1 MQEFTSL
8 GLSQPSLDAI
18 EELGFE
24 TPTSI
29 QAGAIPKLLN
39 SESDFIGLA
48 QTGTGKT
55 AAFGLPLM
63 ELVDAELPHTQAL
76 VLAPTRELCLQISN
90 QLESFGK
97 YRKKTSLLAVYGGTD
112 IGRQIRQL
120 RKGVH
125 ILVATPGRLRDLLER
140 KAADISR
147 IQYLVLDEADEM
159 LNMGFRAEIDE
170 ILENAPSERTTWL
183 FSATMSKDV
192 RRISKNY
199 MYKPEELVIGTVNT
213 SNKDIEHQY
222 TIVRATEKYDI
233 LKNFIDAEDDLYG
246 IIFCRTRRD
255 TEKLAKMLERDGYP
269 AGAIHGDLNQS
280 QRDRVMD
287 LFRRKKVTLLVATD
301 VAARGIDVNDIT
313 HVYHFNIPEDLNFYT
328 HRSGRTG
335 RAGKEGVSLILAHHR
350 EKSMIPQLERRL
362 DIRFKHQ
369 QPPSVEVLLQRK
381 LVKHIQEILDAPEN
395 DILDKVLPPIQG
407 ALKDMSKEDLIYQ
420 IAASFAEKNPRYT
433 VEHKSQPIESGQY
446 ARRRDNGRDNGRDRG
461 GSRDRRRSN
470 DDYARL
476 FINLGTMDL
485 SQKGDFLGYIC
496 RSCNISGDFVGRIDM
511 SDKYSFFDIHKTRAD
526 QVIEALDGG
535 DYKGRPL
542 RVNQDRPMND
552 RKRKRGPGGQG
563 GSRRR

>member
-1 MQEFTSL
+1 MQEFSSL
-8 GLSQPSLDAI
+8 GLSQPTLDAI

-63 ELVDAELPHTQAL
+63 ELVDAELPYPQGL
-76 VLAPTRELCLQISN
+76 VLAPTRELCLQIST
-90 QLESFGK
+90 QLESFAK
-97 YRKKTSLLAVYGGTD
+97 YRKKTKILAVYGGTD

-140 KAADISR
+140 KAADISK
-147 IQYLVLDEADEM
+147 IGYLVLDEADEM

-170 ILENAPSERTTWL
+170 ILENAPKERTTWL
-183 FSATMSKDV
+183 FSATMSRDV

-199 MYKPEELVIGTVNT
+199 MYKPEELVIGNLNT
-213 SNKDIEHQY
+213 SNKNIEHQF

-233 LKNFIDAEDDLYG
+233 LKNFLDTEDDIYG

-255 TEKLAKMLERDGYP
+255 TEKLAKMLDKDGYP
-269 AGAIHGDLNQS
+269 ADAIHGDLNQS

-287 LFRRKKVTLLVATD
+287 LFRRKRVKLLVATD
-301 VAARGIDVNDIT
+301 VAARGIDVNDVT

-335 RAGKEGVSLILAHHR
+335 RDGKEGVSLILAHHR
-350 EKSMIPQLERRL
+350 EKNMIPQLERRL
-362 DIRFKHQ
+362 DIRFKQ
-369 QPPSVEVLLQRK
+369 ISPPSVEVLLQRK
-381 LVKHIQEILDAPEN
+381 LVAHIQEILDAPEKKV
-395 DILDKVLPPIQG
+395 LDKVLPPLQQ
-407 ALKDMSKEDLIYQ
+407 ALEEFSKEDLIYQ
-420 IAASFAEKNPRYT
+420 IAANFAQKNPRYT
-433 VEHKSQPIESGQY
+433 QEYRPAPMPPSSH
-446 ARRRDNGRDNGRDRG
+446 AREGRGRDRRERSDRG
-461 GSRDRRRSN
+461 GRDRRRGGNSEF
-470 DDYARL
+470 ARL
-476 FINLGTMDL
+476 FINLGTIDL
-485 SQKGDFLGYIC
+485 QQKGDFLGYIC

-511 SDKYSFFDIHKTRAD
+511 SEKYTFFDVHQDSAE
-526 QVIEALDGG
+526 QVIAALDGG

-542 RVNQDRPMND
+542 RVNQDRPVHE
-552 RKRKRGPGGQG
+552 
-563 GSRRR
+563 RRRGRR

>member
-1 MQEFTSL
+1 MQEFSSL
-8 GLSQPSLDAI
+8 GLSQPTLDAI

-63 ELVDAELPHTQAL
+63 ELVDAELPYPQGL
-76 VLAPTRELCLQISN
+76 VLAPTRELCLQIST
-90 QLESFGK
+90 QLESFAK
-97 YRKKTSLLAVYGGTD
+97 YRKKTKILAVYGGTD

-140 KAADISR
+140 KAADISK
-147 IQYLVLDEADEM
+147 IGYLVLDEADEM

-170 ILENAPSERTTWL
+170 ILENAPKERTTWL
-183 FSATMSKDV
+183 FSATMSRDV

-199 MYKPEELVIGTVNT
+199 MYKPEELVIGNLNT
-213 SNKDIEHQY
+213 SNKNIEHQY

-233 LKNFIDAEDDLYG
+233 LKNFLDTEDDIYG

-255 TEKLAKMLERDGYP
+255 TEKLAKMLDKDGYP
-269 AGAIHGDLNQS
+269 ADAIHGDLNQS

-287 LFRRKKVTLLVATD
+287 LFRRKRVKLLVATD
-301 VAARGIDVNDIT
+301 VAARGIDVNDVT

-350 EKSMIPQLERRL
+350 EKNMIPQLERRL
-362 DIRFKHQ
+362 DIRFKQ
-369 QPPSVEVLLQRK
+369 INPPSVEVLLQRK
-381 LVKHIQEILDAPEN
+381 LVAHIQEILDAPEKKV
-395 DILDKVLPPIQG
+395 LDKVLPPLQQ
-407 ALKDMSKEDLIYQ
+407 ALEEFSKEDLIYQ
-420 IAASFAEKNPRYT
+420 IAANFAQKNPRYT
-433 VEHKSQPIESGQY
+433 QEYRPAPMPPSSH
-446 ARRRDNGRDNGRDRG
+446 AREGRGRDRRDRGDRGDRG
-461 GSRDRRRSN
+461 GRDRRRSGGGN
-470 DDYARL
+470 SEFARL
-476 FINLGTMDL
+476 FINLGTIDL
-485 SQKGDFLGYIC
+485 QQKGDFLGYIC

-511 SDKYSFFDIHKTRAD
+511 SEKYTFFDVHQDSAE
-526 QVIEALDGG
+526 QVIAALDGG

-542 RVNQDRPMND
+542 RVNQDRPVHE
-552 RKRKRGPGGQG
+552 
-563 GSRRR
+563 RRRGRR

>member
-1 MQEFTSL
+1 MQEFSSL
-8 GLSQPSLDAI
+8 GLSQPTLDAI

-63 ELVDAELPHTQAL
+63 ELVDAELPYPQGL
-76 VLAPTRELCLQISN
+76 VLAPTRELCLQIST
-90 QLESFGK
+90 QLESFAK
-97 YRKKTSLLAVYGGTD
+97 YRKKTKILAVYGGTD

-140 KAADISR
+140 KAADISK
-147 IQYLVLDEADEM
+147 IGYLVLDEADEM

-170 ILENAPSERTTWL
+170 ILENAPKERTTWL
-183 FSATMSKDV
+183 FSATMSRDV

-199 MYKPEELVIGTVNT
+199 MYKPEELVIGNLNT
-213 SNKDIEHQY
+213 SNKNIEHQY

-233 LKNFIDAEDDLYG
+233 LKNFLDTEDDIYG

-255 TEKLAKMLERDGYP
+255 TEKLAKMLDKDGYP
-269 AGAIHGDLNQS
+269 ADAIHGDLNQS

-287 LFRRKKVTLLVATD
+287 LFRRKRVKLLVATD
-301 VAARGIDVNDIT
+301 VAARGIDVNDVT

-350 EKSMIPQLERRL
+350 EKNMIPQLERRL
-362 DIRFKHQ
+362 DIRFKQ
-369 QPPSVEVLLQRK
+369 INPPSVEVLLQRK
-381 LVKHIQEILDAPEN
+381 LVAHIQEILDAPEKKV
-395 DILDKVLPPIQG
+395 LDKVLPPIQQ
-407 ALKDMSKEDLIYQ
+407 ALEEFTKEDLIYQ
-420 IAASFAEKNPRYT
+420 IAANFAQKNPRYT
-433 VEHKSQPIESGQY
+433 QEYRPAPMPPSSH
-446 ARRRDNGRDNGRDRG
+446 AREGRGRDRRDRDRG
-461 GSRDRRRSN
+461 GRDRRRSGGGN
-470 DDYARL
+470 SDFARL

-485 SQKGDFLGYIC
+485 QQKGDFLGYIC

-511 SDKYSFFDIHKTRAD
+511 SEKYTFFDIHQDSAE
-526 QVIEALDGG
+526 QVIAALDGG

-542 RVNQDRPMND
+542 RVNQDRPVHE
-552 RKRKRGPGGQG
+552 
-563 GSRRR
+563 RRRGRR

>member
-1 MQEFTSL
+1 MQEFSSL
-8 GLSQPSLDAI
+8 GLSQPTLDAI

-63 ELVDAELPHTQAL
+63 ELVDAELPYPQGL
-76 VLAPTRELCLQISN
+76 VLAPTRELCLQIST
-90 QLESFGK
+90 QLESFAK
-97 YRKKTSLLAVYGGTD
+97 YRKKTKILAVYGGTD

-140 KAADISR
+140 KAADISK
-147 IQYLVLDEADEM
+147 IGYLVLDEADEM

-170 ILENAPSERTTWL
+170 ILENAPKERTTWL
-183 FSATMSKDV
+183 FSATMSRDV

-199 MYKPEELVIGTVNT
+199 MYKPEELVIGNLNT
-213 SNKDIEHQY
+213 SNKNIEHQY

-233 LKNFIDAEDDLYG
+233 LKNFLDTEDDIYG

-255 TEKLAKMLERDGYP
+255 TEKLAKMLDKDGYP
-269 AGAIHGDLNQS
+269 ADAIHGDLNQS

-287 LFRRKKVTLLVATD
+287 LFRRKRVKLLVATD
-301 VAARGIDVNDIT
+301 VAARGIDVNDVT

-350 EKSMIPQLERRL
+350 EKNMIPQLERRL
-362 DIRFKHQ
+362 DIRFKQ
-369 QPPSVEVLLQRK
+369 INPPSVEVLLQRK
-381 LVKHIQEILDAPEN
+381 LVAHIQEILDAPEKKV
-395 DILDKVLPPIQG
+395 LDKVLPPLQQ
-407 ALKDMSKEDLIYQ
+407 ALEEFSKEDLIYQ
-420 IAASFAEKNPRYT
+420 IAANFAQKNPRYT
-433 VEHKSQPIESGQY
+433 QEYRPAPMPPSSH
-446 ARRRDNGRDNGRDRG
+446 AREGRGRDRRDRGDRGDRG
-461 GSRDRRRSN
+461 GRDRRRSGGVN
-470 DDYARL
+470 SEFARL
-476 FINLGTMDL
+476 FINLGTIDL
-485 SQKGDFLGYIC
+485 QQKGDFLGYIC

-511 SDKYSFFDIHKTRAD
+511 SEKYTFFDVHQDSAE
-526 QVIEALDGG
+526 QVIAALDGG

-542 RVNQDRPMND
+542 RVNQDRPVHE
-552 RKRKRGPGGQG
+552 
-563 GSRRR
+563 RRRGRR

>member
-1 MQEFTSL
+1 MQEFSSL
-8 GLSQPSLDAI
+8 GLSQPTLDAI

-63 ELVDAELPHTQAL
+63 ELVDAELPYTQGL

-147 IQYLVLDEADEM
+147 IRYLVLDEADEM

-183 FSATMSKDV
+183 FSATMSRDV

-222 TIVRATEKYDI
+222 TIVRAPEKYDI
-233 LKNFIDAEDDLYG
+233 LKNFIDAEDEIYG

-255 TEKLAKMLERDGYP
+255 TEKLAKMLEKDGYP

-287 LFRRKKVTLLVATD
+287 LFRRKRVTLLVATD
-301 VAARGIDVNDIT
+301 VAARGIDVNDIS

-335 RAGKEGVSLILAHHR
+335 RAGKQGVSLILAHHR
-350 EKSMIPQLERRL
+350 EKGMIPQLERRL

-369 QPPSVEVLLQRK
+369 QPPSVEILLQRK
-381 LVKHIQEILDAPEN
+381 LVSHIQGILDAPEY
-395 DILDKVLPPIQG
+395 DILDKVLPPIQE
-407 ALKDMSKEDLIYQ
+407 ALKEMSKEDLIYQ

-433 VEHKSQPIESGQY
+433 VEHKSQPIDSKQY
-446 ARRRDNGRDNGRDRG
+446 SRSKDRGRDRA
-461 GSRDRRRSN
+461 SRSRRSN
-470 DDYARL
+470 DDYTRL

-485 SQKGDFLGYIC
+485 RQKGDFLGYIC

-511 SDKYSFFDIHKTRAD
+511 NDKFSFFDIHNSRAD
-526 QVIEALDGG
+526 QVVDALDGG
-535 DYKGRPL
+535 DYKGRTL
-542 RVNQDRPMND
+542 RVNQDRPVND
-552 RKRKRGPGGQG
+552 RKRKRGQG
-563 GSRRR
+563 GGRRR

>member
-1 MQEFTSL
+1 MQEFSSL
-8 GLSQPSLDAI
+8 GLSQPTLDAI

-24 TPTSI
+24 SPTSI

-63 ELVDAELPHTQAL
+63 ELVDAELPYAQGL

-97 YRKKTSLLAVYGGTD
+97 YRKKTRILAVYGGTD

-147 IQYLVLDEADEM
+147 IRYLVLDEADEM

-183 FSATMSKDV
+183 FSATMSRDV

-199 MYKPEELVIGTVNT
+199 MYKPEELVIGTVNA

-222 TIVRATEKYDI
+222 TVVRATEKYDI
-233 LKNFIDAEDDLYG
+233 LKNFIDAEEEIYG

-255 TEKLAKMLERDGYP
+255 TEKLAKMLEKDGYP
-269 AGAIHGDLNQS
+269 ADAIHGDLNQS

-287 LFRRKKVTLLVATD
+287 LFRRKRVTLLVATD

-335 RAGKEGVSLILAHHR
+335 RAGKRGVSLILAHHR
-350 EKSMIPQLERRL
+350 EKGMIPQLERRL

-369 QPPSVEVLLQRK
+369 APPSAEVLLQRK
-381 LVKHIQEILDAPEN
+381 LVTHIQGILDAPEY
-395 DILDKVLPPIQG
+395 DILDKVLPPIQE
-407 ALKDMSKEDLIYQ
+407 ALKEMSKEDLIYQ

-433 VEHKSQPIESGQY
+433 VEHKSQPIEQGNYQ
-446 ARRRDNGRDNGRDRG
+446 RRRDSRDGRDRG
-461 GSRDRRRSN
+461 GRDRKRSN
-470 DDYARL
+470 DDFARL

-485 SQKGDFLGYIC
+485 PQKGDFLGYIC

-511 SDKYSFFDIHKTRAD
+511 SDKYSFFDIHKSRAD
-526 QVIEALDGG
+526 QVIDALDGG
-535 DYKGRPL
+535 DYKGRSL
-542 RVNQDRPMND
+542 RVNQDRPSND
-552 RKRKRGPGGQG
+552 RRRGGGRGQRG
-563 GSRRR
+563 AGRRR